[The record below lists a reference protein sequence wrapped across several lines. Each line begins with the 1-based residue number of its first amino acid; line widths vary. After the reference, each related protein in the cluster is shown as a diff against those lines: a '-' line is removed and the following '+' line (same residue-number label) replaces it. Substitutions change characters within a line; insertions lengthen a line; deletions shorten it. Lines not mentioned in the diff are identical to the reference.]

1 VSLRVLAASF
11 LMVWLLILG
20 VEFSEDVG
28 IFAYDDPNLDSSMDA
43 TLEGFGKAIKAPD
56 TGDESSPLPV
66 KECALAIVSNSPGI
80 RGGSFERAHAVVR
93 RPQIESAIHQLHIVL
108 LL

>member
-1 VSLRVLAASF
+1 
-11 LMVWLLILG
+11 MVWLLILG
-20 VEFSEDVG
+20 VEFSEDLG

-56 TGDESSPLPV
+56 TGAESSPLPV
-66 KECALAIVSNSPGI
+66 KESALAVAFDSPAFGAV
-80 RGGSFERAHAVVR
+80 GFERGNGLVR
-93 RPQIESAIHQLHIVL
+93 RPQIESAIYQLHSVL

>member
-1 VSLRVLAASF
+1 MSLRVLAASF

-43 TLEGFGKAIKAPD
+43 TLDGFGKAIKAPD

-66 KECALAIVSNSPGI
+66 KECALALVSHSPGI
-80 RGGSFERAHAVVR
+80 RSGGFEHPHALVW
-93 RPQIESAIHQLHIVL
+93 RPQIEGGIYQLHSVL

>member
-1 VSLRVLAASF
+1 
-11 LMVWLLILG
+11 MVWLLILG

-43 TLEGFGKAIKAPD
+43 SLEGLGKAIKAPD

-66 KECALAIVSNSPGI
+66 KESALAVIFDSPVI
-80 RGGSFERAHAVVR
+80 RGVGFERANAFGR
-93 RPQIESAIHQLHIVL
+93 RPQIESASYQLYRVL